1 MKKYLFAFAVA
12 LVLCVPAF
20 ATDYSN
26 YFTDD
31 FYIASVYNDYCTA
44 TSLDDGVYFCL
55 IQSDQNNPRY
65 DWYALS
71 NSSGSS
77 FSRYNHWTT
86 PYGTTTLYCNSS
98 TGNGFYYNKFN
109 FMSNYNSTLTRPSVA
124 FPYGTSVSDIASAF
138 SEFLSSSGGGSLP
151 TSFTVPRGNV
161 LYFQVSSNSD
171 VTFES
176 HFSEN
181 SGLFSSSNV
190 YGPWGDTY
198 QRISSESSLPG
209 AGIEFPRTGSSAIV
223 WEKGDPLNVLGQTKT
238 GVYTDTFQTG
248 TYYAFYNPA
257 YQSITSSDGFGSA
270 SVGSN
275 VTVSGNFSFIRI
287 YSLQQIYDISTSTND
302 YDDYYVGTPDDDG
315 GVTWVDQDDQIS
327 YPSSGGENQE
337 DEPIS
342 SVSLIESIKRILRN
356 ILNEIESIFTF
367 GFSAIRDL
375 VDLMDEFV
383 ATFDD
388 LYEWLPEECYTL
400 LIACVSVAIAIG
412 VFKVFL

>member
-1 MKKYLFAFAVA
+1 MKKFIIFAIMVF
-12 LVLCVPAF
+12 VLCVPALADSSYF
-20 ATDYSN
+20 SEVPVRLYNSSSNRPDYTITSDDPVFVYGVVVSGN
-26 YFTDD
+26 VRYFSISENSSYSYT
-31 FYIASVYNDYCTA
+31 ISGVNDYGNSYNQINHTDQFTIGDYHNRVIVNISESNA
-44 TSLDDGVYFCL
+44 TSVPGIAVF
-55 IQSDQNNPRY
+55 PE
-65 DWYALS
+65 
-71 NSSGSS
+71 
-77 FSRYNHWTT
+77 
-86 PYGTTTLYCNSS
+86 GTTDAS
-98 TGNGFYYNKFN
+98 
-109 FMSNYNSTLTRPSVA
+109 
-124 FPYGTSVSDIASAF
+124 IAAEF
-138 SEFLSSSGGGSLP
+138 SEYLISINPSPGLP

-161 LYFQVSSNSD
+161 LYFQVASNSD

-181 SGLFSSSNV
+181 SGLFSSGNV

-198 QRISSESSLPG
+198 QRISTEASLPG
-209 AGIEFPRTGSSAIV
+209 TGIEFPRSGSSAIV
-223 WEKGDPLNVLGQTKT
+223 WEKGEPLNVLGQTKT
-238 GVYTDTFQTG
+238 GIYTDTFQSG

-257 YQSITSSDGFGSA
+257 YQSIASSDGFGSA

-302 YDDYYVGTPDDDG
+302 YDDYYVGTPDGDG

-327 YPSSGGENQE
+327 YPTSGGENQE

-356 ILNEIESIFTF
+356 ILSEIESIFTF